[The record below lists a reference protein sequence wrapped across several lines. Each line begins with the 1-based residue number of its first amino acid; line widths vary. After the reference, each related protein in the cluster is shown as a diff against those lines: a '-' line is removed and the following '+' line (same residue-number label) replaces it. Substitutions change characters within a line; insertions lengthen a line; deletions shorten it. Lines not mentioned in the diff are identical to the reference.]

1 MITVGI
7 WGIWNRLLTPN
18 NPRTSCVVLTM
29 FIRQSYGRP
38 AMRGFRKAFVKIL
51 DKTIDLAATYERS
64 TNAGF
69 SYGCLK
75 KPVRNGKK
83 NKNVND
89 VALIRHL
96 ATSNIANFMWYNFLL
111 VKK

>member
-1 MITVGI
+1 MY
-7 WGIWNRLLTPN
+7 LLVTE
-18 NPRTSCVVLTM
+18 
-29 FIRQSYGRP
+29 IY
-38 AMRGFRKAFVKIL
+38 I
-51 DKTIDLAATYERS
+51 I
-64 TNAGF
+64 
-69 SYGCLK
+69 
-75 KPVRNGKK
+75 

>member
-1 MITVGI
+1 MHDNVKRCLQKLILISVAI
-7 WGIWNRLLTPN
+7 EA
-18 NPRTSCVVLTM
+18 
-29 FIRQSYGRP
+29 
-38 AMRGFRKAFVKIL
+38 AMLG
-51 DKTIDLAATYERS
+51 
-64 TNAGF
+64 GF
-69 SYGCLK
+69 SMTSS
-75 KPVRNGKK
+75 

>member
-1 MITVGI
+1 MEFHSE
-7 WGIWNRLLTPN
+7 RQM
-18 NPRTSCVVLTM
+18 VVNM
-29 FIRQSYGRP
+29 NGKKN
-38 AMRGFRKAFVKIL
+38 KAKDKIS
-51 DKTIDLAATYERS
+51 D
-64 TNAGF
+64 
-69 SYGCLK
+69 
-75 KPVRNGKK
+75 GKK

>member
-1 MITVGI
+1 MHSVRAAKPSPTY
-7 WGIWNRLLTPN
+7 
-18 NPRTSCVVLTM
+18 S
-29 FIRQSYGRP
+29 
-38 AMRGFRKAFVKIL
+38 
-51 DKTIDLAATYERS
+51 KTCNGVS
-64 TNAGF
+64 TIIHNKHENF
-69 SYGCLK
+69 MK
-75 KPVRNGKK
+75 FD

>member
-1 MITVGI
+1 MVMDDRRLTVNQI
-7 WGIWNRLLTPN
+7 
-18 NPRTSCVVLTM
+18 
-29 FIRQSYGRP
+29 
-38 AMRGFRKAFVKIL
+38 
-51 DKTIDLAATYERS
+51 AAAVAYS
-64 TNAGF
+64 
-69 SYGCLK
+69 
-75 KPVRNGKK
+75 